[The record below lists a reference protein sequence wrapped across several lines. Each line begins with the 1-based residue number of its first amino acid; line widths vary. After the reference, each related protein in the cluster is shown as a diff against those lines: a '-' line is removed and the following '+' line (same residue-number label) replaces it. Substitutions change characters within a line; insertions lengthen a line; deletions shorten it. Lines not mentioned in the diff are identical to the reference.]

1 MSRFLL
7 DIAVTS
13 LLDSCLVAAQ
23 ALVLNRLGIPFAAIT
38 AFSGIGAYAV
48 ALSLNG
54 SWVIL
59 PSTLLLGALMAIG
72 FSALSRPLPHDRY
85 LLLTLAVLGVLRAT
99 AGTVP
104 ALGGQ
109 LGMSSASTALPPQE
123 SLPFAVAALVLF
135 AAALVAHALIERSE
149 FGLAISVTRIARTDL
164 AASAFVPVKKI
175 ALVCFTIASLLAICA
190 GALKALYAGR
200 VDPDQF
206 RIRTAVI
213 LLMATL
219 VGGSSPLRIGLLSMA
234 FFAFPDLFGALFG
247 YDATA
252 LAFIREL
259 AWSVLIMAMVSK
271 RLIARS
277 GSKATA
283 STAAG
288 ARG

>member
-54 SWVIL
+54 SWAIL

-72 FSALSRPLPHDRY
+72 FSALSRPLPQDRY

-109 LGMSSASTALPPQE
+109 LGMSSASTALPPQQ
-123 SLPFAVAALVLF
+123 SLPFALVALVLF

-149 FGLAISVTRIARTDL
+149 FGLAISVARIARTDI

-175 ALVCFTIASLLAICA
+175 ALACFTIASLIAIFA

-219 VGGSSPLRIGLLSMA
+219 VVGSSPLRIGLLSLA
-234 FFAFPDLFGALFG
+234 FFAFPDLFGAFFG
-247 YDATA
+247 YNTTA
-252 LAFIREL
+252 LAFIREMV
-259 AWSVLIMAMVSK
+259 WSVLIITLVS
-271 RLIARS
+271 RRFVARPAARIAD
-277 GSKATA
+277 

-288 ARG
+288 TGG